1 MQENLKP
8 ITMTARVV
16 VSGGA
21 YMKEL
26 LEYLIKSL
34 VDYPDEV
41 EVQPVE
47 GERTVIFEVRVAPDD
62 MGKVIGKHGSFTLA
76 KRHGLIAVSLRL
88 TGEDSPHTDNNQ
100 HR

>member
-1 MQENLKP
+1 
-8 ITMTARVV
+8 
-16 VSGGA
+16 
-21 YMKEL
+21 MKEL

-62 MGKVIGKHGSFTLA
+62 MGKVIGKHG
-76 KRHGLIAVSLRL
+76 KIANALRTILKAAATKDGKKVSM
-88 TGEDSPHTDNNQ
+88 EIIS
-100 HR
+100 